1 MKKII
6 IYLFIL
12 QFVMFKS
19 GKILSDEQYNGDIL
33 YVNEHGL
40 VCDFCSRSI
49 EKIFSKQKSVAG
61 IKVNLENM
69 LITINLKENKKLSYE
84 KITEMIKDSG
94 YDVREIKNVK

>member
-12 QFVMFKS
+12 QFVFFNS
-19 GKILSDEQYNGDIL
+19 SKILSDEQYNGDIL
-33 YVNEHGL
+33 HVYFNGI
-40 VCDFCSRSI
+40 VCDFCARSI

-61 IKVNLENM
+61 IKVNLKNM
-69 LITINLKENKKLSYE
+69 LITINFKENQKLSYE

>member
-1 MKKII
+1 MSKLWPST
-6 IYLFIL
+6 LF
-12 QFVMFKS
+12 
-19 GKILSDEQYNGDIL
+19 
-33 YVNEHGL
+33 
-40 VCDFCSRSI
+40 CARSI

-69 LITINLKENKKLSYE
+69 LITINFKENQKLSYE